1 MERTWDILIIGGASG
16 SGKTSISRPL
26 SRLYGVDLVRVDDF
40 QVLLEKVT
48 TTESSPAIH
57 YWATHPNWRDEGID
71 AALDRLIDVGRV
83 LMPGLIAVL
92 WYTSSQELMI
102 SRQ

>member
-40 QVLLEKVT
+40 QTLLE
-48 TTESSPAIH
+48 AIITPEMIPTLH
-57 YWATHPNWRDEGID
+57 YWKIEPNWRNQSVDWVVE
-71 AALDRLIDVGRV
+71 RLKSV
-83 LMPGLIAVL
+83 
-92 WYTSSQELMI
+92 
-102 SRQ
+102 SRAWQCH